1 MFSLC
6 ICVHV
11 CGSSYTI
18 CWETGWRKEK
28 TRWGRLNIHHPFCC
42 RARGLSRDA
51 GRPKDAPLFYN
62 SVRPKHVNSHCLLVF
77 LCGVILHFSTSSSV
91 QGLSTDNP
99 PQHMSKCGT
108 LLVYKCSQREPR
120 CRHHGLLDST
130 EKEWDIAPWTPT
142 RLWLPLLFTL
152 PTVPEERLPAHI
164 TPL

>member
-1 MFSLC
+1 MHLC
-6 ICVHV
+6 ACVWLILHHMLGDRV
-11 CGSSYTI
+11 KKGKDTLRKAKYSS
-18 CWETGWRKEK
+18 
-28 TRWGRLNIHHPFCC
+28 CC